1 MGSMEAIY
9 VALPLVISL
18 VPFVHP
24 VIFISLKRVAL
35 YSGKTAWDL
44 GTIMIEFLAGTKKW
58 QVSHQHLFL
67 FPLTARS
74 R

>member
-1 MGSMEAIY
+1 MGAMEAIY

-44 GTIMIEFLAGTKKW
+44 GTIMIEFLAGIKNGRC
-58 QVSHQHLFL
+58 HINIFFF
-67 FPLTARS
+67 FP
-74 R
+74 